1 MKFTSIGLSDE
12 LLEASKTLLKQG
24 KDYEDFF
31 QSALKKFGVTSPAE
45 FKSDE
50 EKKKFF
56 DYVDK
61 NYKGKSEEVT
71 TEEVELDEIQQKEVD
86 ALKKLSKDMQS
97 VLKGYQKIAR
107 MGDKELTNTKYNKD
121 YEAVLKSRDVI
132 LQLIGKVNTQKILN
146 KEEVLEENIQ
156 KVLKM
161 YPRDNDWKKLVTKY
175 KRDIEAMRN
184 NSKDLP
190 SKTEDALLTWGFD
203 NGEITNEDDAEN
215 FIDKILNA

>member
-1 MKFTSIGLSDE
+1 MIHDLPKD

-61 NYKGKSEEVT
+61 NYKGK
-71 TEEVELDEIQQKEVD
+71 TEEGES
-86 ALKKLSKDMQS
+86 KK
-97 VLKGYQKIAR
+97 
-107 MGDKELTNTKYNKD
+107 
-121 YEAVLKSRDVI
+121 
-132 LQLIGKVNTQKILN
+132 KVN
-146 KEEVLEENIQ
+146 EELLDENIQ
-156 KVLKM
+156 KVVKM
-161 YPRDNDWKKLVTKY
+161 FPRDNDWKKLVTKY
-175 KRDIEAMRN
+175 KRDIEAMRK

-190 SKTEDALLTWGFD
+190 SKVEDELLTWGFD
-203 NGEITNEDDAEN
+203 NGEIKNEDDAEN

>member
-71 TEEVELDEIQQKEVD
+71 TEEVQLDEIQQKEVD

>member
-61 NYKGKSEEVT
+61 NYKGKSEELT
-71 TEEVELDEIQQKEVD
+71 TEEVQLDEIQQKEVD

>member
-1 MKFTSIGLSDE
+1 MKFTSLGLSND
-12 LLEASKTLLKQG
+12 LLEASRSVLEGSKEYQ
-24 KDYEDFF
+24 DFF
-31 QSALKKFGVTSPAE
+31 KSALKKFGVTSPAE

-61 NYKGKSEEVT
+61 NYKGKSEELT
-71 TEEVELDEIQQKEVD
+71 TEEVQLDEIQQKEVD

-121 YEAVLKSRDVI
+121 YEAVLKSRDTI

-146 KEEVLEENIQ
+146 KEEVVVEEKLSLEKTIS
-156 KVLKM
+156 
-161 YPRDNDWKKLVTKY
+161 KL
-175 KRDIEAMRN
+175 
-184 NSKDLP
+184 
-190 SKTEDALLTWGFD
+190 TEKNMLGRLAKSMEL
-203 NGEITNEDDAEN
+203 NEDN
-215 FIDKILNA
+215 KDKLFNYFDKGELEQ